1 MPTVYEG
8 ISCKKLMNF
17 IINDD
22 SEIDYLI
29 ISICS
34 DDLLPVDLKDVFK
47 LIEQSHCLKF
57 NIYILGDL
65 VGLPLDKWRVRDY
78 LIKEISF
85 LAKNK
90 ILTIYWYD
98 GDKIR
103 EGNIFFCKTPLHIDR
118 LSYQPKMCLV
128 DLNIDT
134 SSNVRH
140 ISFLDSRAYPKNIL
154 KNKTKKEIDYI
165 FSQVAEIEKLESIEC
180 PFLNNLTISRLPK
193 NLKKLDLRGCENIKI
208 DAECLPP
215 GLDSINLS
223 ACRLDYF
230 PDFITTLVK
239 LRFLFLYKNFI
250 DINSANMIPKNVEVL
265 SLYRNKIKEFEVNS
279 MALRRLNLG
288 ANPLVKFTLGELPTC
303 LNLGLRK
310 VNLDK
315 LTISQYSNLSIEF

>member
-8 ISCKKLMNF
+8 ISCKKLVSF
-17 IINDD
+17 IKND

-34 DDLLPVDLKDVFK
+34 DDLLPVELNDIFK
-47 LIEQSHCLKF
+47 LIEQSPCLRF

-98 GDKIR
+98 GDEIR

-118 LSYQPKMCLV
+118 IAYQPRMFLV
-128 DLNIDT
+128 DLNVDT
-134 SSNVRH
+134 SSNVSH
-140 ISFLDSRAYPKNIL
+140 VSFLDSRAYPKNIL
-154 KNKTKKEIDYI
+154 QNKTRKEIDYI
-165 FSQVAEIEKLESIEC
+165 FSQMAEMEKLESIEC

-208 DAECLPP
+208 DAECLPLD
-215 GLDSINLS
+215 LDSLNLS

-230 PDFITTLVK
+230 PDFIATLVK

-250 DINSANMIPKNVEVL
+250 DIDSANMIPKNVEIL
-265 SLYRNKIKEFEVNS
+265 SLYRNKIKEFNVNS
-279 MALRRLNLG
+279 KALRRLNLG

-315 LTISQYSNLSIEF
+315 LTIFQHSNLSIEF